1 MNTLD
6 IGVIQAMSMLC
17 RMACSRT
24 QRYAFALLRVEYCAG
39 FSIVRC
45 LPVFILLPSLILVGC
60 ASTTKSPVVIQTVMT
75 APAIAGTVMPVPG
88 NFRLTGRISVRDG
101 KQDSAGTIRWQH
113 TRIVDDIL
121 LLSPLGQTV
130 ARISR
135 GEDGVQ
141 LTTAEQVY
149 RANDAESLTGQ
160 VLGWRLP
167 LTGLPYWVQATHSP
181 VTASEKDLD
190 AEGRV
195 VAVRQDG
202 WEIVYLTYFSSPRGR
217 DVRPRIMTLSRE
229 NLRIKLVADEWEDE

>member
-1 MNTLD
+1 MNALYS
-6 IGVIQAMSMLC
+6 GVIQAISMVY
-17 RMACSRT
+17 RMGCSGALT
-24 QRYAFALLRVEYCAG
+24 LLRMQYRWGSA
-39 FSIVRC
+39 IVRC
-45 LPVFILLPSLILVGC
+45 LPVFALLPLCILAGC
-60 ASTTKSPVVIQTVMT
+60 ASTARSPVVAQTVMT
-75 APAIAGTVMPVPG
+75 APAIAGTVVPVPG

-113 TRIVDDIL
+113 TRMADDIQ

-130 ARISR
+130 ARIAR

-141 LTTAEQVY
+141 LTTTEQLY
-149 RANDAESLTGQ
+149 RADDAESLTGQ

-195 VAVRQDG
+195 LAVRQDG